1 MKEKLQ
7 PPSWIYKLVER
18 FCDPYLWEGIS
29 GDLEEVFHENVEYRG
44 IHKARWIYLFQSMGF
59 LRNTF
64 RQKTKTLSTMRSM
77 WLNYFLTAYRSLRR
91 NKAFFLINLTGLIVA
106 VSCSLFALIYIN
118 DEVQYD
124 KFHTDIDQIHRLYK
138 HFKYDAEG
146 VDELTFETSGM
157 MGPTMVE
164 EYPEVESVVRINP
177 RSYPVI
183 LSYEKK
189 NIVTEKLFVSDS
201 TFFDFFDFKVMS
213 GRKSELLTA
222 PSSIVLSNSLAK
234 SIFGDV
240 DPIGKVVLGLNDLN
254 FTVTGTFQDPPRQSS
269 IQCNAVVSWTTTV
282 AGVGPV
288 SYGWMNNWRTQGIH
302 TFVKLARGASAEGLL
317 QKLPEMM
324 QKHMPER
331 ADRYFLKLL
340 PFNKM
345 YLSSDAINAKE
356 GMNYGSITFL
366 LILGGSAFLVFVI
379 ASVNYI
385 NSSLSRAAQTQ
396 VEVGIR
402 KTMGSTRK
410 QLMGRFVAETL
421 VNALAASIVGLALLL
436 IFLPSIN
443 TVSGKELPLELL
455 YSPLAL
461 FSLLGF
467 IFGICLIVGVYPAF
481 VLSSPPVSSILKS
494 SSGQVGST
502 GWFRKSLLTLQY
514 FISIL
519 LLICTALI
527 NQQTYY
533 MENKSLGF
541 DKEGL
546 LVIDI
551 DNEVNQ
557 KVEVLE
563 SKLLSHPN
571 ILSVSTSSSAIGGG
585 SYTDSVYPVGFT
597 GEMSSRFYKVDAD
610 FFDTYGLAA
619 NVGRTFIKNSIA
631 DTNNIIV
638 NQAWIDFVGWDD
650 PIGKKVRMSDEN
662 SETYNVIG
670 VVNDFHIH
678 SLATSEIEPMILTLN
693 TGESYNSTVRIG
705 QGNLQE
711 TIDHIDETWSSLAD
725 RTPLNF
731 YFVDQWFNENY
742 QKENQL
748 LKIANTYS
756 TISII
761 LCGLGLFSLTAL
773 LLQQRTKEISIRK
786 VLGASMTSIL
796 SLINRQFV
804 LIILVSFAVATPVA
818 YFLISKWLD
827 QFSYSISMTLFP
839 FLFSGIIVLLVSIL
853 IVSFLAIKSANVNP
867 STNLRAE

>member
-1 MKEKLQ
+1 
-7 PPSWIYKLVER
+7 
-18 FCDPYLWEGIS
+18 
-29 GDLEEVFHENVEYRG
+29 
-44 IHKARWIYLFQSMGF
+44 
-59 LRNTF
+59 
-64 RQKTKTLSTMRSM
+64 MRSM
-77 WLNYFLTAYRSLRR
+77 WINYFITAYRSLRR

-118 DEVQYD
+118 DELQYD
-124 KFHTDIDQIHRLYK
+124 QFHTDLDQIHRLYK
-138 HFKYDAEG
+138 HTKYDAEG
-146 VDELTFETSGM
+146 IDELTFETSGM

-164 EYPEVESVVRINP
+164 EYPEVEAFVRINT
-177 RSYPVI
+177 RDYPII
-183 LSYEKK
+183 LSHEKK
-189 NIVTEKLFVSDS
+189 NVVTEKLYVSDS
-201 TFFDFFDFKVMS
+201 TFFDFFDFKVLS

-222 PSSIVLSNSLAK
+222 PSSIVLSESLAK

-254 FTVTGTFQDPPRQSS
+254 FTVTGIFQDPPRQSS

-288 SYGWMNNWRTQGIH
+288 GYGWMNNWRTQGIH
-302 TFVKLARGASAEGLL
+302 TFVKLSSGTSIEPLVR
-317 QKLPEMM
+317 KLPEMM
-324 QKHMPER
+324 QQHLPER
-331 ADRYFLKLL
+331 ADRYFLRLM
-340 PFNKM
+340 PFNSM
-345 YLSSDAINAKE
+345 YLSSDEINAKR
-356 GMNYGSITFL
+356 GMNYGSFTFL
-366 LILGGSAFLVFVI
+366 LMLGGSAFLVFII

-385 NSSLSRAAQTQ
+385 NSSLSRAAQTKT
-396 VEVGIR
+396 EVGIR

-421 VNALAASIVGLALLL
+421 VHALAASVIGLVLLL
-436 IFLPSIN
+436 VFLPSIN
-443 TVSGKELPLELL
+443 AISGKELPLELL
-455 YSPLAL
+455 FSPLAL
-461 FSLLGF
+461 LSLIGF
-467 IFGICLIVGVYPAF
+467 IVGICLIVGVYPAF

-527 NQQTYY
+527 NQQTYF

-546 LVIDI
+546 LVIDL

-557 KVEVLE
+557 KVDVLE

-571 ILSVSTSSSAIGGG
+571 ILSVSTARSAIGGG
-585 SYTDSVYPVGFT
+585 SYTDSVHPVGFS
-597 GEMSSRFYKVDAD
+597 GEMSSRFYAVDDD
-610 FFDTYGLAA
+610 FFETYRLETIA
-619 NVGRTFIKNSIA
+619 GRTFLKNSMA
-631 DTNNIIV
+631 DTNNIVV
-638 NQAWIDFVGWDD
+638 NQAWVDFVGWDD
-650 PIGKKVRMSDEN
+650 PIGRKVRSSDEE
-662 SETYNVIG
+662 SVAFTIVG
-670 VVNDFHIH
+670 VVNNFHIH
-678 SLATSEIEPMILTLN
+678 SLATSEIEPMIMTLN
-693 TGESYNSTVRIG
+693 VGESYNSTVRIG
-705 QGNLQE
+705 NGNLKE

-731 YFVDQWFNENY
+731 YFADQWFSSQY

-748 LKIANTYS
+748 LKIANVYS
-756 TISII
+756 MISIM

-773 LLQQRTKEISIRK
+773 LLQQRSKEISIRK
-786 VLGASMTSIL
+786 ILGASLTSIF

-804 LIILVSFAVATPVA
+804 LIILVSFAIATPVA
-818 YFLISKWLD
+818 FYLISKWLD
-827 QFSYSISMTLFP
+827 QFSYSISVTMLP